1 MCCRPVC
8 RTPPGVRELK
18 LYSSDVLIN
27 SPGRTP
33 PGVREL
39 KQDTRKALSDARGG
53 RTPPGVRELKRA
65 WNIVYNDHLGRTPP
79 GVREL
84 KHADSH
90 EEAVR
95 KTVAP
100 LPGCVN

>member
-1 MCCRPVC
+1 M
-8 RTPPGVRELK
+8 RELK

-27 SPGRTP
+27 SPGRTPPGVRELKHDTRRALSDARGGRTP

-53 RTPPGVRELKRA
+53 RTPPGVRELK
-65 WNIVYNDHLGRTPP
+65 
-79 GVREL
+79 
-84 KHADSH
+84 HADSH

>member
-1 MCCRPVC
+1 M
-8 RTPPGVRELK
+8 RELK
-18 LYSSDVLIN
+18 LLQRRSTIVYTS
-27 SPGRTP
+27 RTP

-53 RTPPGVRELKRA
+53 RTPPGVRELK
-65 WNIVYNDHLGRTPP
+65 
-79 GVREL
+79 
-84 KHADSH
+84 HADSH

>member
-1 MCCRPVC
+1 M
-8 RTPPGVRELK
+8 RELK

-53 RTPPGVRELKRA
+53 RTPPGVRELK
-65 WNIVYNDHLGRTPP
+65 
-79 GVREL
+79 
-84 KHADSH
+84 HADSH